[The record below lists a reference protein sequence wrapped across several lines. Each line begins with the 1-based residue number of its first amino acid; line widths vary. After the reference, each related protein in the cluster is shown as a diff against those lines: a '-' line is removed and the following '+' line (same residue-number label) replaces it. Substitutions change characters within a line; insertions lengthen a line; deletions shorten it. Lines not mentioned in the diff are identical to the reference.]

1 VDPAGVPHVAPGEGV
16 VEEEVAQDAGA
27 YGDYQAT
34 VEPASKYST
43 RTIRV
48 SKLTNTP
55 EVPIKANFQNRP
67 AEGTY

>member
-1 VDPAGVPHVAPGEGV
+1 VKALLRRKLLRMLAPT
-16 VEEEVAQDAGA
+16 AII
-27 YGDYQAT
+27 QAT